1 MDNSVATIEQA
12 QALGTNTND
21 TIAAYIT
28 SAQNTLDIAAY
39 NINNSAIEQAINTA
53 IANGVQVRYIAEGQN
68 ANLGLSAIDDSMPVH
83 FRTDGMGSGMHNKFI
98 VGDRDDAQNAFVL
111 TGSTNFTTGNLNTDP
126 NNVIILGDQSLA
138 RAYTLEFEE
147 MWGSSTMEPD
157 PDNAKFGASKSINT
171 PRRFLIG
178 GSPVE
183 CTSSHRR
190 NDFCHPR
197 RHRVNGLR
205 PELRCIELHAK

>member
-68 ANLGLSAIDDSMPVH
+68 ANLGLSAIDDSMPIH

-111 TGSTNFTTGNLNTDP
+111 TGSTNFTTGT
-126 NNVIILGDQSLA
+126 Q
-138 RAYTLEFEE
+138 
-147 MWGSSTMEPD
+147 
-157 PDNAKFGASKSINT
+157 
-171 PRRFLIG
+171 
-178 GSPVE
+178 
-183 CTSSHRR
+183 
-190 NDFCHPR
+190 HP
-197 RHRVNGLR
+197 
-205 PELRCIELHAK
+205 